1 MLRKLVL
8 ALILI
13 PLAVLIVALAVAN
26 REIVTIS
33 FDPFSRA
40 EPAFLLR
47 APLFVLVFIL
57 VIACVIIGGIASW
70 LRQSKWR
77 RAARMHEAELRAA
90 RGEID
95 RLKELL
101 RKHEKWGG
109 IAGLTA
115 FAIALVLF
123 ITLVISQIILQAEC

>member
-1 MLRKLVL
+1 MIRKIVL
-8 ALILI
+8 AVILI

-33 FDPFSRA
+33 FDPFSRT

-57 VIACVIIGGIASW
+57 VIASW

-77 RAARMHEAELRAA
+77 RAARVHEGELRAA

-95 RLKELL
+95 RLRRELAA
-101 RKHEKWGG
+101 RE
-109 IAGLTA
+109 TA
-115 FAIALVLF
+115 AAPPL
-123 ITLVISQIILQAEC
+123 S